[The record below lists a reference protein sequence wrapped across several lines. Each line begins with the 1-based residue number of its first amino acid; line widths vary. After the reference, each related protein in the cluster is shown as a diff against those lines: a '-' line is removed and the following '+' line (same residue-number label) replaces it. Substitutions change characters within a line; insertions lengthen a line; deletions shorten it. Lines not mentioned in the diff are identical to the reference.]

1 MRRAPAGPPDGRHHW
16 GRSHSIQDRASATAT
31 VAVRVHGCGQRRV
44 VLPRVAG
51 VSGPACHA
59 LPTYPCYGVRGSVPG
74 AHVVVR
80 RASGVARHSVRAS
93 DLAVA
98 EASGGGGGWGGS
110 VYSCGGDDGD
120 RSAHIQSR
128 DDRESKWR
136 MNRTWAWVGLSDM
149 LNSTRACDLHLHID
163 AGISEQLGS
172 RIAIGRESDTRAVI
186 GGRASAF
193 TTVDGDWLGREARSN
208 AVES

>member
-1 MRRAPAGPPDGRHHW
+1 
-16 GRSHSIQDRASATAT
+16 
-31 VAVRVHGCGQRRV
+31 
-44 VLPRVAG
+44 
-51 VSGPACHA
+51 
-59 LPTYPCYGVRGSVPG
+59 
-74 AHVVVR
+74 
-80 RASGVARHSVRAS
+80 
-93 DLAVA
+93 
-98 EASGGGGGWGGS
+98 
-110 VYSCGGDDGD
+110 
-120 RSAHIQSR
+120 
-128 DDRESKWR
+128 

-193 TTVDGDWLGREARSN
+193 TAVDGDWLGREARSN